1 MNVKDG
7 LVAIASEVL
16 GDAQKEA
23 EALILKSEAEAKEVL
38 LAAKSQ
44 AEHEYMALVGQ
55 AKVEAESEKR
65 RLASLTELEIRNR
78 LLQTKEELVEAA
90 FQRAIGQLKEFVETD
105 KYKTYLLALISGTAV
120 SIGSKKLVLKL
131 NAKDKVWLTH
141 ERLKNLSKKLKINFE
156 LSTQT
161 ADSLGG
167 FIIQTEDAKVTYDSR
182 IENLLNEL
190 KPTLRPEVATILFEE
205 ET

>member
-65 RLASLTELEIRNR
+65 RLASLTELEIRNH